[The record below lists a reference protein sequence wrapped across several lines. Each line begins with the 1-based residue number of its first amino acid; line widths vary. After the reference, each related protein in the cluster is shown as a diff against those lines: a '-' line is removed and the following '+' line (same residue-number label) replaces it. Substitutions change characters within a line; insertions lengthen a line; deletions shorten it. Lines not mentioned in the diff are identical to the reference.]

1 MDEPQKHY
9 AKWKNPDSKDISG
22 KDKIIEMERRS
33 VIVWGR
39 KWVWEFWGGKKF
51 SILKFN
57 CGSDITEYMP
67 AANSLLTI
75 LKAKY
80 VSSLHNFKYSF
91 SCC

>member
-1 MDEPQKHY
+1 MNLKNITLSERILIQKIFLE
-9 AKWKNPDSKDISG
+9 K
-22 KDKIIEMERRS
+22 KIIEMEIRS
-33 VIVWGR
+33 VIVWGW
-39 KWVWEFWGGKKF
+39 KWVWEFLGKKF

-67 AANSLLTI
+67 ATNSLLAI